1 MIEALLPLIGGAA
14 LLALA
19 GMVHCVG
26 MCGGIG
32 TALTFTIPEAQRR
45 GARLWAWQLLFAG
58 GRVGSYTLLGALA
71 GALGGRLLNLLPAG
85 GPAWPALFSGL
96 LMVLLAWHF
105 LGNGRALQ
113 VLERPGAALWRWLK
127 PARSALIPVDRPH
140 KALALGMLWGLL
152 PCGLVYS
159 ALLLAATSAGAGG
172 GALVMLVFGA
182 ITVAPVSIAGVA
194 GGQLRHLRGPAA
206 RRVAGVATLGLA
218 LWFLA
223 QGLFLH
229 AGALPLPFCGGVSV
243 PTFL

>member
-32 TALTFTIPEAQRR
+32 TALTFAIPETRRR

-58 GRVGSYTLLGALA
+58 GRVGGYTLLGSLA
-71 GALGGRLLNLLPAG
+71 GALGGQLLNLLPAG

-105 LGNGRALQ
+105 LGNGGALRA
-113 VLERPGAALWRWLK
+113 LERPGAALWRWLK
-127 PARSALIPVDRPH
+127 PARAALIPVDRPY
-140 KALALGMLWGLL
+140 KALGLGLLWGLL

-159 ALLLAATSAGAGG
+159 ALLLAATAGGAGG

-182 ITVAPVSIAGVA
+182 ITVAPVAAAGVA
-194 GGQLRHLRGPAA
+194 GGQLRHLRGPSA
-206 RRVAGVATLGLA
+206 RRLAGVATLGLA

-223 QGLFLH
+223 QGLWLH
-229 AGALPLPFCGGVSV
+229 SGALPLPFCGEASV